1 MLPSKRPLKSRPPR
15 PCYYSTSTSTP
26 DLLLLAAQKV
36 LRSYADATTA
46 DSEKQASAEPLRSAL
61 SAVEDSAA
69 LHESLE
75 TMAQSDP
82 DAELRELAASD
93 LPAAAKSVVSSRTA
107 LYTLVASPPPSSLS
121 ALIELKAG
129 IGGVEASRWT
139 ATLLRMYMRFA
150 VRQGWKPTVLESV
163 SIGGGVEAFKEALL
177 EVKGDGAY
185 AMLKRE
191 AGVHKIQ
198 RVPENDPKGRVQSS
212 TAGVIVLPSDDSP
225 VQEDTDDLYD
235 MKDVKVEVMRSRG
248 AGGQHVNKT
257 ESAIRL
263 THHPTGVTVSMQDSR
278 SQHENRT
285 KAFRLLR
292 SRLLALRMSEMQA
305 SRRSM
310 RLTQVQGTD
319 RSDKIRSYNVPQSR
333 VTDHRVP
340 FTITGCADALEGG
353 ETLDFLLR
361 EVTLWEERENLKSI
375 IADEG

>member
-1 MLPSKRPLKSRPPR
+1 
-15 PCYYSTSTSTP
+15 
-26 DLLLLAAQKV
+26 
-36 LRSYADATTA
+36 
-46 DSEKQASAEPLRSAL
+46 
-61 SAVEDSAA
+61 
-69 LHESLE
+69 
-75 TMAQSDP
+75 MAQSDP

-212 TAGVIVLPSDDSP
+212 TAGVIVRLDNPCSGTQSCFNVTSNYLTIMQYVNSQQVLPSDDSP

-248 AGGQHVNKT
+248 AGGQVC
-257 ESAIRL
+257 EPA
-263 THHPTGVTVSMQDSR
+263 
-278 SQHENRT
+278 
-285 KAFRLLR
+285 
-292 SRLLALRMSEMQA
+292 
-305 SRRSM
+305 
-310 RLTQVQGTD
+310 
-319 RSDKIRSYNVPQSR
+319 
-333 VTDHRVP
+333 
-340 FTITGCADALEGG
+340 
-353 ETLDFLLR
+353 
-361 EVTLWEERENLKSI
+361 
-375 IADEG
+375 